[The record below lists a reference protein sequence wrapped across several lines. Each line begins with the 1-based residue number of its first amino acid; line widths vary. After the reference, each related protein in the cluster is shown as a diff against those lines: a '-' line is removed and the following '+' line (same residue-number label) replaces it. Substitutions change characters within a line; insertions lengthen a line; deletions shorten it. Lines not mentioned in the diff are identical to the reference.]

1 MFTYSK
7 SYEISK
13 TIEFT
18 DGDMEE
24 LIEYYKKDCKK
35 WHLDP
40 KDISNFESYMNSEYL
55 WDWNEYDVEYSASN
69 IYDLYDDIQ
78 ELL

>member
-1 MFTYSK
+1 MFTYGK

-13 TIEFT
+13 TIDFT
-18 DGDMEE
+18 DDEMKKI
-24 LIEYYKKDCKK
+24 IEDYKKDCEK

-40 KDISNFESYMNSEYL
+40 NDRSNFEEFMDSEYM
-55 WDWNEYDVEYSASN
+55 WDWNEYNVDYSTSN
-69 IYDLYDDIQ
+69 IYDLYNDIQ

>member
-7 SYEISK
+7 NYEISK

-18 DGDMEE
+18 DGDMKE
-24 LIEYYKKDCKK
+24 LIEYYKKDCEK

-40 KDISNFESYMNSEYL
+40 KDRSNFESYMNSEYL
-55 WDWNEYDVEYSASN
+55 WDWNEYDVDYSTSN

-78 ELL
+78 EFL

>member
-7 SYEISK
+7 IYEISK

-18 DGDMEE
+18 DGDMKE
-24 LIEYYKKDCKK
+24 LIEDYKKDCEK

-40 KDISNFESYMNSEYL
+40 NDISNFEDYMNSEYL
-55 WDWNEYDVEYSASN
+55 WDWNEYDVDYSASN

>member
-7 SYEISK
+7 IYEISK

-18 DGDMEE
+18 DGDMKE
-24 LIEYYKKDCKK
+24 LIEYYKKDCEK

-69 IYDLYDDIQ
+69 IRDLYDDIQ
-78 ELL
+78 EFL